1 MKPIPKDS
9 DVFTIEEFI
18 KMVKEGCFIDY
29 DGCGVYATDKEM
41 SNITIY
47 PSDIT
52 GRTDRFN
59 EKTGKMEIVSIK
71 KKLNKNFT
79 HVVWYNR

>member
-9 DVFTIEEFI
+9 DVYTIEEFI
-18 KMVKEGCFIDY
+18 KMVEEGCFIDY
-29 DGCGVYATDKEM
+29 DGWGNYATATEVSDE
-41 SNITIY
+41 SIY

-52 GRTDRFN
+52 GSADRFDH
-59 EKTGKMEIVSIK
+59 TGKFIK
-71 KKLNKNFT
+71 TIDIQKKIKNFT